1 MMSQLQSILENVDR
15 ADLLMATMDA
25 ILLIIDS
32 YPETFTNI
40 YFRDTV
46 DILVGWHIDCTQQK
60 SVIVYASRC
69 LQKLRSFWVA
79 DLKFTLTLLGH
90 FLEDMESYDEELN
103 VPKSGSTLPD
113 GDESPSPR
121 ICILRITSLISVF
134 NTVTKSISEHLNPNL
149 APNVEWSFLTDCLS
163 KMLKT
168 VVKAIEFEE
177 ENDVWPKIIS
187 NNTENLIKCIKNVN
201 SSPKHMEMLSKH
213 FSKDEITEENLTK
226 MIKSLTINKK
236 NDKKNSKVVLD
247 KTALCKEKGQALVNL
262 LRSME
267 PKVKHIDDLSEEK
280 EELIVVAN
288 ECAFL
293 LLGYLQSR
301 ITKNH
306 ELLYKFIDLQ
316 LQRVNIFWDDT
327 IISML
332 TTISKIIKEVSAN
345 LPLELVH
352 TLLGKN
358 SALLKLRFRNSIAIQ
373 NATLGVYHSL
383 LSLKNI
389 PLLQESYRYILA
401 DLEIAYRLI
410 LPDIDSLVADNPLN
424 DLKYANSHTEIVV
437 TFILRAL
444 SDIGKRILLIYSKY
458 VASTNFFFFL
468 ANASNSIIGMWALKP
483 SILELL
489 AVKLKPYDTTLSTI
503 SPFLQYSILYLLC
516 AHCSR

>member
-1 MMSQLQSILENVDR
+1 MLMSQLQLVLENVDK
-15 ADLLMATMDA
+15 ADLLIATMDA

-40 YFRDTV
+40 YFHNTV
-46 DILVGWHIDCTQQK
+46 DILVGWHIDYTQKK
-60 SVIVYASRC
+60 SIILYASRC
-69 LQKLRSFWVA
+69 LQKLHLFWIA

-90 FLEDMESYDEELN
+90 FLEDMESYNEELN
-103 VPKSGSTLPD
+103 VSKTGSTLPSD
-113 GDESPSPR
+113 NESSSSKK

-149 APNVEWSFLTDCLS
+149 APNVQWSFLTDCLS

-168 VVKAIEFEE
+168 VIKAIEFEE

-187 NNTENLIKCIKNVN
+187 NNTENLMKYVKNVN
-201 SSPKHMEMLSKH
+201 SSSKHMEMLSKH
-213 FSKDEITEENLTK
+213 FSTDEVTEENLIK
-226 MIKSLTINKK
+226 MITSLTIHKK
-236 NDKKNSKVVLD
+236 NDKKNSKMVPD
-247 KTALCKEKGQALVNL
+247 KATLSKEKGQALVNL

-267 PKVKHIDDLSEEK
+267 PKVEHIDNLSKEK

-293 LLGYLQSR
+293 LLGHLQSR

-352 TLLGKN
+352 TLLGKD
-358 SALLKLRFRNSIAIQ
+358 SALLKLRFRNSIGVH

-401 DLEIAYRLI
+401 DLEIAYRFI
-410 LPDIDSLVADNPLN
+410 LSDMDSLVADNPLS
-424 DLKYANSHTEIVV
+424 DLKYASSDTALVV
-437 TFILRAL
+437 MFILHAL
-444 SDIGKRILLIYSKY
+444 SELGKR
-458 VASTNFFFFL
+458 T
-468 ANASNSIIGMWALKP
+468 
-483 SILELL
+483 
-489 AVKLKPYDTTLSTI
+489 
-503 SPFLQYSILYLLC
+503 
-516 AHCSR
+516 R

>member
-15 ADLLMATMDA
+15 ADLLMATVDA

-32 YPETFTNI
+32 YPETFTNH
-40 YFRDTV
+40 FRDTV
-46 DILVGWHIDCTQQK
+46 DILVGWHIDSTQQK
-60 SVIVYASRC
+60 SVVLYASRC
-69 LQKLRSFWVA
+69 LQKLRSFWIS
-79 DLKFTLTLLGH
+79 DLQFTLTLLGQ
-90 FLEDMESYDEELN
+90 FLEDMEGYDEELSS
-103 VPKSGSTLPD
+103 PESGRISPGDD
-113 GDESPSPR
+113 GSPTPR
-121 ICILRITSLISVF
+121 ECILKITSLISVF

-149 APNVEWSFLTDCLS
+149 APSVQWSFLTDCLS

-187 NNTENLIKCIKNVN
+187 NNTEDLIKCIKNVN
-201 SSPKHMEMLSKH
+201 SSQKHIEMLSKH
-213 FSKDEITEENLTK
+213 FSKDEITEENLVK
-226 MIKSLTINKK
+226 MMKSLIINKK
-236 NDKKNSKVVLD
+236 NDKKNSKIVSD
-247 KTALCKEKGQALVNL
+247 KGALSKEKGQLLMNL

-267 PKVKHIDDLSEEK
+267 PKVKQIDLSEEK

-301 ITKNH
+301 IAKNH

-332 TTISKIIKEVSAN
+332 TIISKIIKEVSAN

-358 SALLKLRFRNSIAIQ
+358 SALLKLRFRNSIPIQ
-373 NATLGVYHSL
+373 NACLGVYHSL

-410 LPDIDSLVADNPLN
+410 LPDMDSLVVDNPLN
-424 DLKYANSHTEIVV
+424 DLNYTKSDIEIII
-437 TFILRAL
+437 TFILLAL
-444 SDIGKRILLIYSKY
+444 SDIGERITPTIY
-458 VASTNFFFFL
+458 
-468 ANASNSIIGMWALKP
+468 
-483 SILELL
+483 
-489 AVKLKPYDTTLSTI
+489 
-503 SPFLQYSILYLLC
+503 LQL
-516 AHCSR
+516 